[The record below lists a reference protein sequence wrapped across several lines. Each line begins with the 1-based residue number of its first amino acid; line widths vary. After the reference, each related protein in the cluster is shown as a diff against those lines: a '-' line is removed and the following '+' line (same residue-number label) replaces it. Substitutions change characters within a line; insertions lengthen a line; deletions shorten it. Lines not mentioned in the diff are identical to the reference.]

1 MQLPAQVL
9 FTAEGAPLWGN
20 QPTVGADAC
29 ATRPLQT
36 MHAGGTSLTA
46 RQIHD
51 GVLATITDRFGI
63 VVPSLAGLK

>member
-1 MQLPAQVL
+1 M
-9 FTAEGAPLWGN
+9 
-20 QPTVGADAC
+20 
-29 ATRPLQT
+29 TRPLQT

-51 GVLATITDRFGI
+51 GALATITDRYGI